1 MPIETLEPEPAE
13 AVPHSDVRKVIPPWS
28 WVVPVAAWLAIA
40 LVGPGMA
47 GGGGML
53 LLGAALF
60 ATVFA
65 AVHHAEVIAHRIG
78 EPFGTLVLALA
89 VTVIEVALIV
99 SIMLS
104 AKGTHE
110 ASLARDT
117 VFAAVMLVCN
127 GVLGLCLL
135 VAGIRFGEPVFRAR
149 AASSYL
155 AVLAVLATASLVL
168 PEFTHSA
175 PGPVY
180 THAQLI
186 FVAVVAVVL
195 YGVFLFVQTVR
206 HRDYFLPA
214 GADARDAHAAPPS
227 TLATGIAALILPV
240 ALGAVVLLAKT
251 LSPELEAAMRAAN
264 VAEPAA
270 AVGVVVAALVLL
282 PEAVSAVRAARVNRL
297 QTSVN
302 LALGSALASIALT
315 IPAVAA
321 VALWTGQPLTLGLG
335 DTGLVFLALT
345 FVVTTLT
352 LSSGRATI
360 LQGAIHLAILAL
372 FLFLVIVP

>member
-1 MPIETLEPEPAE
+1 MPTDADLPDLIVPSDLRRVIPIWSW
-13 AVPHSDVRKVIPPWS
+13 AVP
-28 WVVPVAAWLAIA
+28 ATAWLCLSLITPAA
-40 LVGPGMA
+40 FA
-47 GGGGML
+47 GWGVAV
-53 LLGAALF
+53 LGAVLF

-104 AKGTHE
+104 AKGAE
-110 ASLARDT
+110 SSLARDT
-117 VFAAVMLVCN
+117 VFAAVMLACN
-127 GVLGLCLL
+127 GVLGICLL
-135 VAGIRFGEPVFRAR
+135 VAGIRFGEPLFRAR

-155 AVLAVLATASLVL
+155 AVLAVLATAALVL
-168 PEFTHSA
+168 PEFTHTA

-180 THAQLI
+180 SPAQLV
-186 FVAVVAVVL
+186 FVAIVAVVL

-206 HRDYFLPA
+206 HRDYFLPV
-214 GADARDAHAAPPS
+214 GGNVTPDAHAPPPS
-227 TLATGIAALILPV
+227 GAATGVAALLLVV
-240 ALGAVVLLAKT
+240 ALGAVVLLAKK
-251 LSPELEAAMRAAN
+251 LSPELEAAMRAAH
-264 VAEPAA
+264 VAQPAA
-270 AVGVVVAALVLL
+270 AVGVIVAALVLL
-282 PEAVSAVRAARVNRL
+282 PEAVSAIRAARINRL

-321 VALWTGQPLTLGLG
+321 VALWTGQPLELGLG

-345 FVVTTLT
+345 FVVTTMT
-352 LSSGRATI
+352 LSSGRATV
-360 LQGAIHLAILAL
+360 LQGAVHLTILAL

>member
-1 MPIETLEPEPAE
+1 M
-13 AVPHSDVRKVIPPWS
+13 SDVRQVIPVWS
-28 WVVPVAAWLAIA
+28 WVVPIAAWLLFA
-40 LVGPGMA
+40 LVAPTAA
-47 GGGGML
+47 GGWGIVP
-53 LLGAALF
+53 LGLVLF

-104 AKGTHE
+104 SKGAE

-117 VFAAVMLVCN
+117 VFAAVMLACN
-127 GVLGLCLL
+127 GVLGICLL
-135 VAGIRFGEPVFRAR
+135 VAGIRFGEPLFRAR

-155 AVLAVLATASLVL
+155 AVLAVLATAALVL
-168 PEFTHSA
+168 PEFTHSSA
-175 PGPVY
+175 GSTY
-180 THAQLI
+180 TASQLV

-206 HRDYFLPA
+206 HRDYFLPVGA
-214 GADARDAHAAPPS
+214 GNVPADAHAEPPS
-227 TLATGIAALILPV
+227 TAATAIAAVLLLA
-240 ALGAVVLLAKT
+240 ALAVVVLLAKK
-251 LSPELEAAMRAAN
+251 LSPELEAAMRAAD
-264 VAEPAA
+264 VAQHTA
-270 AVGVVVAALVLL
+270 AVGVIVAGLVLL
-282 PEAVSAVRAARVNRL
+282 PEAVSAIRAARINRL

-315 IPAVAA
+315 IPAVAV
-321 VALWTGQPLTLGLG
+321 VALWTGQPLELGLG

-352 LSSGRATI
+352 LGSGRATV
-360 LQGAIHLAILAL
+360 LQGAVHLAILAL
-372 FLFLVIVP
+372 FLFLVVVP

>member
-1 MPIETLEPEPAE
+1 MSNDPA
-13 AVPHSDVRKVIPPWS
+13 APVAPRSDVRKVIPPWS
-28 WVVPVAAWLAIA
+28 WVVPGAAWLAIA
-40 LVGPGMA
+40 LVAPGSA
-47 GGGGML
+47 GGSGML
-53 LLGAALF
+53 ILGAALF

-214 GADARDAHAAPPS
+214 GGADARDAHAAPPS

-264 VAEPAA
+264 VAQPAA
-270 AVGVVVAALVLL
+270 AVGVIVAALVLL
-282 PEAVSAVRAARVNRL
+282 PEAVSAVQAARVNRL

-321 VALWTGQPLTLGLG
+321 VAIWTGQPLTLGLG

-345 FVVTTLT
+345 FIVTTLT
-352 LSSGRATI
+352 LSSGRATV